1 MLHEQGSPF
10 SSWSEK
16 KEAPFWE
23 RVGFPSVVE
32 LDILIRQL
40 QTKLRNDRVR
50 PQEEVLQKEEMHF
63 RLPDRGIDTHTYDT
77 GRSEL

>member
-50 PQEEVLQKEEMHF
+50 NKRRSPAK
-63 RLPDRGIDTHTYDT
+63 RRDALPAA
-77 GRSEL
+77 